1 MRVGKKDMMEWY
13 IAPYY
18 NSKEQYL
25 FGYQEDF
32 LGRTYLYNFGEI
44 VNVKVTKREKE
55 QRAVYSCCIT
65 TVDRAYDC
73 PFFLM
78 RSRAV
83 SPQGQEMIDY
93 WDEIRADCKLDI
105 DDRVSKRRDRFV
117 VGVDMA
123 ADIFVRAAAL
133 YPAETENVKIPDA
146 RVVQANGHAEITYW
160 DKYGNEHRVR
170 LAVSMPGHLMI
181 LEGYRQYAFLC
192 IRNDGPE
199 TLIVDSGLHY
209 LVRIEPGRVRKI
221 QPENAAYIEEQMLEM
236 NKNID
241 GMTTE

>member
-55 QRAVYSCCIT
+55 LYAVYSCCIT
-65 TVDRAYDC
+65 TADRAYDC

-83 SPQGQEMIDY
+83 SPQGLAMIDY
-93 WDEIRADCKLDI
+93 WDEIRAGCKWDV
-105 DDRVSKRRDRFV
+105 DDREGKLRDCFV
-117 VGVDMA
+117 VGVDTA
-123 ADIFVRAAAL
+123 ADTFIRTAAL
-133 YPAETENVKIPDA
+133 YPVEAENVKIPDA
-146 RVVQANGHAEITYW
+146 RVVQADGHAEITYW

-170 LAVSMPGHLMI
+170 LAASMPGYLMI
-181 LEGYRQYAFLC
+181 LEGFRQYASLS
-192 IRNDGPE
+192 IRNDGSE
-199 TLIVDSGLHY
+199 ALSVDSGLHY
-209 LVRIEPGRVRKI
+209 FVRIEPGQVWEIR
-221 QPENAAYIEEQMLEM
+221 PENVAYR
-236 NKNID
+236 K
-241 GMTTE
+241 

>member
-1 MRVGKKDMMEWY
+1 MRVGKKDMIEWY

-25 FGYQEDF
+25 YGYQEDF

-65 TVDRAYDC
+65 TEDRAYDC

-78 RSRAV
+78 RSKAV
-83 SPQGQEMIDY
+83 SPQGLAMIDY
-93 WDEIRADCKLDI
+93 WDEIRADSKWDM
-105 DDRVSKRRDRFV
+105 DDREGKRRDRFV
-117 VGVDMA
+117 VDTA
-123 ADIFVRAAAL
+123 ADTFVRAAAL
-133 YPAETENVKIPDA
+133 YPAEAENVKIPDA
-146 RVVQANGHAEITYW
+146 RVVQADGHAEITYW

-170 LAVSMPGHLMI
+170 LAVSMPGRLMI
-181 LEGYRQYAFLC
+181 LEGFRQYASLC

-199 TLIVDSGLHY
+199 ALSVDSGLHY
-209 LVRIEPGRVRKI
+209 FVRIESGQVREI
-221 QPENAAYIEEQMLEM
+221 RPENATYMEI
-236 NKNID
+236 
-241 GMTTE
+241 